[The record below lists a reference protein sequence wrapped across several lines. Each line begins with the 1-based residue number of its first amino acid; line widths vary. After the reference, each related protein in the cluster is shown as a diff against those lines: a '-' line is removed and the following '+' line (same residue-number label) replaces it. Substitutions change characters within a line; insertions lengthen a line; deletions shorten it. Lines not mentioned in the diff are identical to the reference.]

1 MNFDINN
8 IPNDDPKRFIKIA
21 EHFLQSL
28 REHKISFAYEGE
40 FTQQITIAFSA
51 LAESSIS
58 KADDKGLIQRRVNFV
73 VVECMQ
79 NITKHAEI
87 KISNDPKPISR
98 GIFMLSKSKEEYGIT
113 TGNIVERSRRESL
126 QKKIDYINNLSREEI
141 NELYMKQISEGEL
154 SEVGGAGLG
163 FIDIVRRTARK
174 LNYHFLDIDENTS
187 FFILTSF
194 VSRI

>member
-1 MNFDINN
+1 MNFDIKN

-21 EHFLQSL
+21 EHFLQTL
-28 REHKISFAYEGE
+28 HEHKICFAYEGE
-40 FTQQITIAFSA
+40 FTQQITIAFST

-58 KADDKGLIQRRVNFV
+58 KAEDKNLIQRRVNFV

-87 KISNDPKPISR
+87 KSDNDPKPISR
-98 GIFMLSKSKEEYGIT
+98 GIFMLSKSQEEYGIT

-126 QKKIDYINNLSREEI
+126 QSKIDYINGLSKEEL

-163 FIDIVRRTARK
+163 FIDIVRRTGRK
-174 LNYHFLDIDENTS
+174 LNYHFLDLNQDES